1 MNFKHKLNKWWQC
14 TLTCISS
21 IWCYL
26 CISHSFSISVDV
38 LVLWFTVTFV
48 SCFFFQ
54 YLKNILFQYMTGKE
68 TKVNLLS
75 LQVYNS
81 CVLLNFQWIFY
92 LSFSLFIYPVI
103 FKKWKNWTSSK
114 ITSKYMLM
122 YKHGLIATIHLY
134 LCGMTVVWHC
144 VRVSLLFC
152 LQTLSRVIATIVHFS
167 DEQTKRIISYEDAKN
182 SVRTEDMLCTS
193 GTLTVN

>member
-1 MNFKHKLNKWWQC
+1 MF
-14 TLTCISS
+14 
-21 IWCYL
+21 
-26 CISHSFSISVDV
+26 
-38 LVLWFTVTFV
+38 
-48 SCFFFQ
+48 
-54 YLKNILFQYMTGKE
+54 
-68 TKVNLLS
+68 
-75 LQVYNS
+75 
-81 CVLLNFQWIFY
+81 
-92 LSFSLFIYPVI
+92 
-103 FKKWKNWTSSK
+103 
-114 ITSKYMLM
+114 M
-122 YKHGLIATIHLY
+122 YKHGLIATLHLY

>member
-1 MNFKHKLNKWWQC
+1 MMLLVHF
-14 TLTCISS
+14 TLSLHFCWCFGIMIHNDFCIM
-21 IWCYL
+21 
-26 CISHSFSISVDV
+26 
-38 LVLWFTVTFV
+38 
-48 SCFFFQ
+48 FFFQ

-75 LQVYNS
+75 LQVYLCFLYRYISVSLCNS

-92 LSFSLFIYPVI
+92 LSFSLFISPVI

-114 ITSKYMLM
+114 ITSKYMFM

-193 GTLTVN
+193 GTPTVN

>member
-26 CISHSFSISVDV
+26 CISLSFSISVDV

-54 YLKNILFQYMTGKE
+54 YLKNILFQYMMGKE